1 MNKISPLIW
10 LFIFLIILLP
20 SAFGRFLLDLAGSL
34 LFLFLL
40 LPIFLTGA
48 GWIGWKILQSKMQ
61 SCQTCGASFM
71 KNNLQCPICG
81 SINTVEEERQKSSKN
96 DNSIPAS
103 SVTIDITPENNE

>member
-20 SAFGRFLLDLAGSL
+20 SAFGRFVLDVAGSL

-61 SCQTCGASFM
+61 SCKTCGASYM
-71 KNNLQCPICG
+71 KNNLNCPICG
-81 SINTVEEERQKSSKN
+81 SINIQEKNTSNSSKD
-96 DNSIPAS
+96 DNSVPAS
-103 SVTIDITPENNE
+103 SVTIDIIPENKE